1 MSAFQ
6 CPGCRNVTGG
16 DEKFCMKCGYPL
28 DTACP
33 ECGHKWR
40 YMFDY
45 EFCPE
50 CGHNMQQRGVELPV
64 KEHHKP
70 PLSGH
75 Q

>member
-6 CPGCRNVTGG
+6 CPKCKNVTGG

-28 DTACP
+28 NVVCP
-33 ECGHKWR
+33 ECNHSWR

-50 CGHNMQQRGVELPV
+50 CGHKMHSSEGASPV
-64 KEHHKP
+64 REHHKTAQP
-70 PLSGH
+70 IH
-75 Q
+75 